1 MGVQTIS
8 WLLIL
13 SSMNSNIGENQR
25 NLFRPGFFIE
35 NWSITI
41 QKKINLERTKTEK
54 IKRLTEKIGRFTIF
68 CSKFEFK

>member
-25 NLFRPGFFIE
+25 NLLRPGFFIE

-41 QKKINLERTKTEK
+41 QKKN
-54 IKRLTEKIGRFTIF
+54 
-68 CSKFEFK
+68 KFGKNKN

>member
-41 QKKINLERTKTEK
+41 QKKQIWKEQKLKK
-54 IKRLTEKIGRFTIF
+54 
-68 CSKFEFK
+68 SSD